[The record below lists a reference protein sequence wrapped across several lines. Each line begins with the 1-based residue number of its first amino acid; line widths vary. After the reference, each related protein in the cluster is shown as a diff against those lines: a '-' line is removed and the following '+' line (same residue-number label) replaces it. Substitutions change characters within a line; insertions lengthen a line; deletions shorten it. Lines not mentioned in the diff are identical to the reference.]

1 MDFETAHCVFRPSNL
16 TGWTAP
22 RAEESRNINQANPV
36 LFQAAPE
43 ASDVQSQGN
52 QNNRKSETAVPKET
66 TPCHSILDQTVADR
80 ALCHRWTLCLT
91 LMVENRIATT
101 KDKFKHE
108 ATKFEKTH
116 LSVVSNERQK

>member
-80 ALCHRWTLCLT
+80 ALCHRWTLCLQ
-91 LMVENRIATT
+91 
-101 KDKFKHE
+101 H
-108 ATKFEKTH
+108 
-116 LSVVSNERQK
+116 